1 MRRKKLREGLLLAL
15 GDMVTVFGD
24 VRFRG

>member
-1 MRRKKLREGLLLAL
+1 MFFRDRFPRIWHLA
-15 GDMVTVFGD
+15 DMTTVFGD